1 LDFYKVI
8 PTATLFSIQLAN
20 WRNPQLANIVESDLW
35 GCFVFVP
42 ILQKMHFRVHI
53 NGINSTIA
61 RHIAQLAISWREECV
76 CIEGRWHL
84 VLCFNWCNQQRYIIF
99 NKIIKNACA
108 LTFKNLCKD
117 KKYMWLSSFAYN
129 FTSSLVT
136 LHHQNKRAKGNNG
149 YPYFFLY
156 LYFIYYV
163 LDKNIYIFIVL
174 LLFIIIIN

>member
-1 LDFYKVI
+1 MFLSQSF
-8 PTATLFSIQLAN
+8 
-20 WRNPQLANIVESDLW
+20 
-35 GCFVFVP
+35 
-42 ILQKMHFRVHI
+42 QKMHFRVHI

-84 VLCFNWCNQQRYIIF
+84 VFCFNWCNQQRYIIF

-174 LLFIIIIN
+174 LLFIIIINIYILWDMYISYYIKKI

>member
-1 LDFYKVI
+1 
-8 PTATLFSIQLAN
+8 
-20 WRNPQLANIVESDLW
+20 
-35 GCFVFVP
+35 
-42 ILQKMHFRVHI
+42 MHFRGHI
-53 NGINSTIA
+53 NGVNSTIA

-84 VLCFNWCNQQRYIIF
+84 VFCSNWCNQQRYIIF

-108 LTFKNLCKD
+108 LTFKKLCKD

-163 LDKNIYIFIVL
+163 LHKKNIHIHCLTIIYLYIYIYIYIYFKLGWADYKSNLIIFISYSL
-174 LLFIIIIN
+174 LIK